1 MSQNSNTLNISEHY
15 IKTKDDI
22 TLRVC
27 AAKPQAPRGTMFI
40 LTGRT
45 EYVEKYDQVRDFCL
59 RQNMNVIVFD
69 WRGQG
74 LSDRVARDPRL
85 GHVHDFQDYQTD
97 LDAVLDFASS
107 IGCDGPNYM
116 LAHSMGGCIGLRRL
130 VSKSDFA
137 GAIFSAPMWG
147 IYYNSFLTPIAQRVA
162 AIGCALGLS
171 YNYAPGTGPQA
182 YVLETDFS
190 DNKLTDHRQSWDLLI
205 KHVTD
210 MPSLI
215 LGGPSWHWLK
225 QAEDEMHALAQC
237 ASPDVP
243 SVVILG
249 TREEIVDPDRI
260 KARVGCWQSGSL
272 ITVQDGKHET
282 LMNDQKTSG
291 DLLTQAFAAIGIDVI

>member
-85 GHVHDFQDYQTD
+85 GHVHYFQDYQTD

-205 KHVTD
+205 KQVTD
-210 MPSLI
+210 MPSL
-215 LGGPSWHWLK
+215 
-225 QAEDEMHALAQC
+225 
-237 ASPDVP
+237 
-243 SVVILG
+243 VILG
-249 TREEIVDPDRI
+249 TREDIVDPDQI

-282 LMNDQKTSG
+282 LMNDQKTSD
-291 DLLTQAFAAIGIDVI
+291 DLLTQAFGAIGIDVI